1 MNSLAGSGRKP
12 TARRTGANRP
22 QGWNR
27 LSLTSVAFTKFE
39 YATPKIDDPKML
51 QRDATDGLRIAAWKV
66 ARLRLLNVSASQTGQ
81 RFAPFQGQ

>member
-12 TARRTGANRP
+12 TARRTGANRL
-22 QGWNR
+22 QGRNR

-51 QRDATDGLRIAAWKV
+51 QRASRMGLRIVAQEV
-66 ARLRLLNVSASQTGQ
+66 ARLRLLNISASRTGQ
-81 RFAPFQGQ
+81 RFAPFKGQ